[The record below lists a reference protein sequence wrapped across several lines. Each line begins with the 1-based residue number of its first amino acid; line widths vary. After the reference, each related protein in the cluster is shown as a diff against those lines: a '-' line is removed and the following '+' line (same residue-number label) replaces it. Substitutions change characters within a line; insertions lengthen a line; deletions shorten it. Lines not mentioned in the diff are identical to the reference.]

1 MFDENGNEMGVMT
14 KEEADASVKEICSMM
29 KYFDEI
35 CEHCG
40 RQRKD
45 CSMNCIEKQINHK
58 E

>member
-1 MFDENGNEMGVMT
+1 MYDQFGNEINTMT
-14 KEEADASVKEICSMM
+14 KEEADASVKDMRNMM

-40 RQRKD
+40 KQRKN
-45 CSMNCIEKQINHK
+45 CSIDCIEKQLS